1 MEQKAVRDQPGRPFL
16 FVGIRLDRCRGVR
29 QAQGAAARPVAIVN
43 EMTPPRPAATISD
56 VAEAAGV
63 SIKTVSRVF
72 NEEPNVR
79 EETRQR
85 VLQMVAELDYHPNI
99 AARSLAGR
107 KSFLVGLLYDNPCA
121 NYILG
126 LQSGSLDRLRG
137 DRWRLLVVP
146 CEDSATLGGK
156 SVSMVRATG
165 VGGVILTS
173 PICDNPEVLD
183 ELIAAR
189 IPLVRIAPAG
199 NVGVDAVAP
208 SVGIDDR
215 SAAAEITRHLIDLG
229 HRRIAIIRGDATHS
243 SNNKRWEGFRQAL
256 DEAGLELHPDLIGHG
271 LYTFESG
278 LEAARGLLDR
288 PHRPTAIFAQND
300 DMAAGAII
308 AAGERGITVPRELS
322 VVGFDDS
329 QIASTVWPRIT
340 TIRQPIR
347 AMAQAATDALLKILE
362 GSHRPPE
369 HRVMPYELIVRDSS
383 GPAPR

>member
-1 MEQKAVRDQPGRPFL
+1 
-16 FVGIRLDRCRGVR
+16 
-29 QAQGAAARPVAIVN
+29 
-43 EMTPPRPAATISD
+43 MTPPRPAATISD

-256 DEAGLELHPDLIGHG
+256 DEAGLELDPDLIGHG

>member
-1 MEQKAVRDQPGRPFL
+1 M
-16 FVGIRLDRCRGVR
+16 
-29 QAQGAAARPVAIVN
+29 N
-43 EMTPPRPAATISD
+43 EMTPPRPPATISD

-79 EETRQR
+79 EETRR
-85 VLQMVAELDYHPNI
+85 HVLQIVAELDYHPNM

-107 KSFLVGLLYDNPCA
+107 KSYLIGLLYDNPCA

-137 DRWRLLVVP
+137 DKWRLLVVP
-146 CEDSATLGGK
+146 CEDSGRLGGK
-156 SVSMVRATG
+156 TVSMVRSAG

-173 PICDNPEVLD
+173 PICDNPEILN
-183 ELIAAR
+183 ELITAR

-199 NVGVDAVAP
+199 DANIDAIAP
-208 SVGIDDR
+208 SVGMDDC
-215 SAAAEITRHLIDLG
+215 SAAADITQHLIALG
-229 HRRIAIIRGDATHS
+229 HRRIAIILGDPTHS
-243 SNNKRWEGFRQAL
+243 SNQERWAGFNRAMDL
-256 DEAGLELHPDLIGHG
+256 AGLQVEPSLVGRG

-278 LEAARGLLDR
+278 LEAARLLLNR
-288 PHRPTAIFAQND
+288 PDRPTAIFAQND
-300 DMAAGAII
+300 DMAAGAIV
-308 AAGERGITVPRELS
+308 AAGELGIAVPTQLS

-347 AMAQAATDALLKILE
+347 AMAQAATDALVKILE
-362 GSHRPPE
+362 GSHRAPE
-369 HRVMPYELIVRDSS
+369 HRLMPYELIVRESC
-383 GPAPR
+383 GPVPAE

>member
-1 MEQKAVRDQPGRPFL
+1 MND
-16 FVGIRLDRCRGVR
+16 
-29 QAQGAAARPVAIVN
+29 
-43 EMTPPRPAATISD
+43 MSPPRAPATISD
-56 VAEAAGV
+56 VAEVAGV

-85 VLQMVAELDYHPNI
+85 VLQVVADLDYHPNI

-107 KSFLVGLLYDNPCA
+107 KSFLIGLLYDNPCA

-137 DRWRLLVVP
+137 DKWRLLVVP
-146 CEDSATLGGK
+146 CEDSSHMGGK
-156 SVSMVRATG
+156 STVSMVRAAG

-173 PICDNPEVLD
+173 PICDNAEIVN
-183 ELIAAR
+183 ELLAAR
-189 IPLVRIAPAG
+189 IPMVRIAPSDS
-199 NVGVDAVAP
+199 VGTDQVAP
-208 SVGIDDR
+208 SVGMDDR

-229 HRRIAIIRGDATHS
+229 HRRIAIILGDPTHS
-243 SNNKRWEGFRQAL
+243 SNNERWAGFCRAM
-256 DEAGLELHPDLIGHG
+256 DEAGLEIDPSLIGRG

-278 LEAARGLLDR
+278 LEAARPLLDR
-288 PHRPTAIFAQND
+288 PDRPTAIFAQND

-308 AAGERGITVPRELS
+308 AAGELGIAVPSELS
-322 VVGFDDS
+322 VAGFDDS

-347 AMAQAATDALLKILE
+347 AMAQAATDALVKIME
-362 GSHRPPE
+362 GSHRAPE
-369 HRVMPYELIVRDSS
+369 HRVMPYELILRGST
-383 GPAPR
+383 GPVGT

>member
-1 MEQKAVRDQPGRPFL
+1 
-16 FVGIRLDRCRGVR
+16 
-29 QAQGAAARPVAIVN
+29 
-43 EMTPPRPAATISD
+43 MTPPRPAATISD

>member
-1 MEQKAVRDQPGRPFL
+1 
-16 FVGIRLDRCRGVR
+16 
-29 QAQGAAARPVAIVN
+29 
-43 EMTPPRPAATISD
+43 
-56 VAEAAGV
+56 
-63 SIKTVSRVF
+63 
-72 NEEPNVR
+72 
-79 EETRQR
+79 
-85 VLQMVAELDYHPNI
+85 
-99 AARSLAGR
+99 
-107 KSFLVGLLYDNPCA
+107 
-121 NYILG
+121 
-126 LQSGSLDRLRG
+126 
-137 DRWRLLVVP
+137 VVP

-199 NVGVDAVAP
+199 NVRVDAVAP

-229 HRRIAIIRGDATHS
+229 HRRIAIIRGDVTHS
-243 SNNKRWEGFRQAL
+243 SNNKRWEGFRRAL
-256 DEAGLELHPDLIGHG
+256 DEAGLELDPDLIGHG

-278 LEAARGLLDR
+278 LEAARQLLDL

-322 VVGFDDS
+322 IAGFDDS

-362 GSHRPPE
+362 GSHRAPE
-369 HRVMPYELIVRDSS
+369 HRIMPYELIVRDSS

>member
-1 MEQKAVRDQPGRPFL
+1 M
-16 FVGIRLDRCRGVR
+16 
-29 QAQGAAARPVAIVN
+29 N
-43 EMTPPRPAATISD
+43 EMRPPRAPATISD

-79 EETRQR
+79 EETRR
-85 VLQMVAELDYHPNI
+85 HVLQVVADLDYHPNM

-107 KSFLVGLLYDNPCA
+107 KSYLIGLLYDNPCA

-137 DRWRLLVVP
+137 DKWRLLVVP
-146 CEDSATLGGK
+146 CEDSAQLGGK
-156 SVSMVRATG
+156 TVSMVRSAG

-173 PICDNPEVLD
+173 PICDNADILN

-189 IPLVRIAPAG
+189 IPLVRIAPAD
-199 NVGVDAVAP
+199 NVGVDAIAP
-208 SVGIDDR
+208 SVGMDDR
-215 SAAAEITRHLIDLG
+215 SAAADITRHLIELG
-229 HRRIAIIRGDATHS
+229 HRRIAIILGDPTHS
-243 SNNKRWEGFRQAL
+243 SNNERWAGFNRAL
-256 DEAGLELHPDLIGHG
+256 DAAGLTLDPTLIGQG
-271 LYTFESG
+271 LYTFETG
-278 LEAARGLLDR
+278 LDAARILLNR
-288 PHRPTAIFAQND
+288 PDRPTAIFAQND
-300 DMAAGAII
+300 DMAAGAIV
-308 AAGERGITVPRELS
+308 AAGELGIAVPAQLS

-347 AMAQAATDALLKILE
+347 AMAQAATDALVKILE

-369 HRVMPYELIVRDSS
+369 HRLMPYELIVRESS
-383 GPAPR
+383 GPAPS